1 MYSCFVSCRTG
12 MAKRM
17 LRNVAAYGIAL
28 WTGMLS
34 SSALAQIEP
43 TVTLH
48 YIQRPPYMTSSGN
61 SLTGLTGEPSFEA
74 FKNAKIP
81 FVIAETPFA
90 RQLHMI
96 EKNSGRDCVIGV
108 FKKPEREAFAKFTN
122 PIYKDQPQII
132 LTAAANAQRFAKI
145 NSVTDLFADESVI
158 LLVKLGYSY
167 GVALDK
173 LIEQHQPRARTTT
186 DENLLMIKSIKLR
199 TTDYML
205 IAPEEAAIAIT
216 AAGFSE
222 KDFAQ
227 IKFNNMPDGE
237 YRQIMCSKNVP
248 DELINKLNA
257 AITFEKR

>member
-1 MYSCFVSCRTG
+1 
-12 MAKRM
+12 
-17 LRNVAAYGIAL
+17 
-28 WTGMLS
+28 
-34 SSALAQIEP
+34 
-43 TVTLH
+43 
-48 YIQRPPYMTSSGN
+48 MTSSGN
-61 SLTGLTGEPSFEA
+61 SPTALTREPSFEA

-199 TTDYML
+199 TTDYMFM
-205 IAPEEAAIAIT
+205 APEEAAIAIT

-248 DELINKLNA
+248 DEVINKLNA

>member
-1 MYSCFVSCRTG
+1 
-12 MAKRM
+12 
-17 LRNVAAYGIAL
+17 
-28 WTGMLS
+28 
-34 SSALAQIEP
+34 
-43 TVTLH
+43 
-48 YIQRPPYMTSSGN
+48 MTSSGN
-61 SLTGLTGEPSFEA
+61 SPTALTREPSFEA

-108 FKKPEREAFAKFTN
+108 LKKPEREAFAKFTS

-132 LTAAANAQRFAKI
+132 LTAAANAQRLAKM
-145 NSVTDLFADESVI
+145 NSVTVLFADESLI
-158 LLVKLGYSY
+158 LLVKQGYSY

-173 LIEQHQPRARTTT
+173 LIAQHQPRARTTT

-199 TTDYML
+199 TTDYMFM
-205 IAPEEAAIAIT
+205 APEEAAIAIT

-237 YRQIMCSKNVP
+237 YRLIMCSKNVP
-248 DELINKLNA
+248 DEVINKLNA